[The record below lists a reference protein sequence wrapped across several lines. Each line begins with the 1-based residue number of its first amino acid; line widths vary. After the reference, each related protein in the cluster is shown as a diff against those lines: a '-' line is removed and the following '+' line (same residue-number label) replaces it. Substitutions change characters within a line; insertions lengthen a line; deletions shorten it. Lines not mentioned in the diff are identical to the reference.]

1 MIRLHWVAGPPRLKA
16 DFYWKYVLYSVGV
29 SRNNNICMT
38 TALNWLLLLKVNI
51 GKPAVQAAHKQ
62 IIPNARA
69 VSGTASQ

>member
-1 MIRLHWVAGPPRLKA
+1 M
-16 DFYWKYVLYSVGV
+16 LYSVGV

-69 VSGTASQ
+69 VSGIASQ